1 MDPKRFEPLKFDC
14 IAIDTIKYLYSL
26 LNGIEICISLF
37 KDTNVVTTLAV
48 IVWLRSKFSERHD
61 EWELI
66 ENKAFAWLRPKLF
79 EQTTLD
85 GSLELVKQTL
95 WINGL

>member
-1 MDPKRFEPLKFDC
+1 M
-14 IAIDTIKYLYSL
+14 
-26 LNGIEICISLF
+26 
-37 KDTNVVTTLAV
+37 VTTLAV

-66 ENKAFAWLRPKLF
+66 ENKAFAWLRPKLS

-85 GSLELVKQTL
+85 ESLELVKQSL
-95 WINGL
+95 WKNVL